1 MLPRTSRTG
10 CAVNLLVSWLIWMFG
25 PTLCVIAIAV
35 VLSLLPIKVPEVKPG
50 PHSWW
55 KEPDA

>member
-1 MLPRTSRTG
+1 
-10 CAVNLLVSWLIWMFG
+10 VNLLVNWLIWMFG
-25 PTLCVIAIAV
+25 PTLCVIAIAIAI

>member
-1 MLPRTSRTG
+1 MPGARERGSG
-10 CAVNLLVSWLIWMFG
+10 VNLLVSWLIWMFA
-25 PTLCVIAIAV
+25 PTLCVVVIAV